1 CDDQLTAATGLI
13 ELDGVAGSIL
23 VCPPDLK
30 NDHLL
35 VVSRAAGIDMVV
47 GTPPALARAREL
59 AVPSAVLRLAE
70 PRDRPA
76 GEAPVLHTSW
86 LLLTSGT
93 SGVPKIVAHDLSS
106 LIAAFTGARSAEH
119 TVWS

>member
-1 CDDQLTAATGLI
+1 MRDQIIAVIENVACEQGKTLLLCDDQLTAATGLI

-76 GEAPVLHTSW
+76 GE
-86 LLLTSGT
+86 
-93 SGVPKIVAHDLSS
+93 
-106 LIAAFTGARSAEH
+106 
-119 TVWS
+119 